1 MKLSELF
8 GKTFGFVSDVNT
20 ITDIARG
27 LLGKS
32 APEVGET
39 SMKKAWFGG
48 IFSDVD
54 EVELSKLVIRM
65 RRTKNYGPDALELW
79 TEFMNTKF
87 PKGNT
92 FPERAA
98 NFQTRNR
105 FIQFIVHHGRD
116 RAAPTKVEETVSK
129 KKDGTETTTIKWG
142 PAKQDR
148 TDALVRLKEC
158 VDIMRHAI
166 TVGKTRAEAFEVL
179 LKHLDSLNAP
189 TPSDALGNTL
199 EAAIKNYQK
208 TARAAEQWLEAEITA
223 MDNDKSWFGRF
234 SNWLDRKGL

>member
-1 MKLSELF
+1 MKLSDLF

-27 LLGKS
+27 LLGKG
-32 APEVGET
+32 AEGGEAGL
-39 SMKKAWFGG
+39 KKTWFGG
-48 IFSDVD
+48 IFSDAD
-54 EVELSKLVIRM
+54 EVELSKLAIRM
-65 RRTKNYGPDALELW
+65 RRTKKYGAEALELW
-79 TEFMNTKF
+79 TDFMNTKF

-116 RAAPTKVEETVSK
+116 RASPIKVEETVSK

-148 TDALVRLKEC
+148 TDSLVRLKEC

-166 TVGKTRAEAFEVL
+166 AGGKTRAEAFEVL
-179 LKHLDSLNAP
+179 LEHLDSLNAP
-189 TPSDALGNTL
+189 TPSNALGNTL
-199 EAAIKNYQK
+199 EAAIKSYQS
-208 TARAAEQWLEAEITA
+208 TVGATEQWLEAEIAA

-234 SNWLDRKGL
+234 SNWLGRKGL